1 MSTSPASVQPA
12 DSKSLWAFLPYL
24 YLLRCPLITLVT
36 LLLLPLVALK
46 TNASSL
52 LANLFDI
59 TPGGMIIVSLTA
71 FTTAWTI
78 LTTGWLVLSY
88 GEQRF
93 NTRKTSFS
101 YPVKAVYFLVSALAA
116 LPVLIGGISYSEK
129 QSQVSAWR
137 SSGCAFV
144 GLIAA
149 LILLGLV
156 ILGVR
161 RLEKLLEPKG
171 VEETP
176 KLIHW
181 WAAHPD
187 ASVGYVVVDET
198 RREGYSIL
206 PGHLLAT
213 MSFLAALLIY
223 VVIGVA
229 KHASLGYQ

>member
-1 MSTSPASVQPA
+1 
-12 DSKSLWAFLPYL
+12 
-24 YLLRCPLITLVT
+24 
-36 LLLLPLVALK
+36 
-46 TNASSL
+46 
-52 LANLFDI
+52 
-59 TPGGMIIVSLTA
+59 
-71 FTTAWTI
+71 
-78 LTTGWLVLSY
+78 
-88 GEQRF
+88 
-93 NTRKTSFS
+93 
-101 YPVKAVYFLVSALAA
+101 
-116 LPVLIGGISYSEK
+116 
-129 QSQVSAWR
+129 
-137 SSGCAFV
+137 AFV

-176 KLIHW
+176 KLIRW

-187 ASVGYVVVDET
+187 ASAGYVVVDET
-198 RREGYSIL
+198 RRGGYSIL

-229 KHASLGYQ
+229 KHASLGYQANVPTLAYGLLLVMLLCWGVSGVAFFFDRFRIPLLMPLSILLFVTAWVPQS